1 MHIMLYVR
9 ITRATDAEGR
19 KKDTFRKTSQILPAD
34 NTRAYIYMYIMLCI
48 YVHTGVGLN
57 GPCVG
62 MHPKSRVGLPTR
74 VARTSVSGTRFIRN
88 DSNIML
94 FTVE

>member
-1 MHIMLYVR
+1 MRTILYAR
-9 ITRATDAEGR
+9 ITRATDAKGG

-34 NTRAYIYMYIMLCI
+34 NTSVYTYTYNAVYI

-62 MHPKSRVGLPTR
+62 MHPNSRVGLPTR
-74 VARTSVSGTRFIRN
+74 VVCVRVCLERDLSEMTPI
-88 DSNIML
+88 L
-94 FTVE
+94 CYLQ